1 MELATS
7 PHSHEPESL
16 RFHDLMHFL
25 VHEILVVSSDYDAY
39 VLEEDGHLGERLFS
53 AYAELSL
60 SSPRITHVP
69 SAREALELLATRR
82 FDLVITVVRLEDTDA
97 AGLAKSVKEAYPD
110 LPVVLLAFDEADLDH
125 FPQGQ
130 PPSTIDRV
138 FLWTGD
144 AQILVAA
151 IKLIEDARNVA
162 VDARAGVQVIIVV
175 EDQLRRYSSF
185 LSLLYTELLRQSRSL
200 VAEGQNVLHRITR
213 MRARPRVL
221 LATSFE
227 GALDCYREF
236 QDNVLAVI
244 SDLRFPRDGA
254 EDPEAGFEL
263 VKRIRAE
270 TPEVPILL
278 QSAQPESEVRAR
290 ALGVWYAHKTS
301 TTLLEQ
307 IRGFLKEA
315 LGFGDFVFRLP
326 DYTEIAR
333 ARDLYELSR
342 LLRTVPEASLEYH
355 GSHNH
360 FSIWLNARG
369 KFALAR
375 QVRPRSVSDF
385 KNNEEIRRYLLDLL
399 ERELAHEQDGLIAD
413 YTAESSGPERRLVRL
428 GGGSIGGKGRG
439 LAFVNSMLA
448 RRQLRRR
455 FPGIEIRVPRTI
467 ALGAEEFDRF
477 LEDNAWTRESLLGA
491 DERAI
496 TARFLEGQMRDSTLK
511 DLKRLFQDFHGP
523 VAVRSSSLLEDSRSQ
538 PFAGIYATILLPNND
553 PDPQVRLRE
562 LRQAIKA
569 VYASTFSRDA
579 QSYFSGAPHSLEE
592 EKMAVLIQEVVG
604 RNYGE
609 RFYPQV
615 SGVAQSH
622 NYYPVGPQRAEDGVC
637 MLALGLGHAVVTGGR
652 SLRFSPACPAVL
664 PQFASPRDFLRG
676 SQSSFYA
683 LDLTRPTVDYHGG
696 PESSLGLYGLDAAE
710 ADGSLS
716 HMGSVYCAEDDA
728 IRDTLNLSGP
738 RVLTFNNI
746 LKWNEVPLADTLR
759 QLLQMFRQWMGGHVE
774 IEFAM
779 NLDGEEG
786 EDGRMPILY
795 LLQVRPMATLE
806 YVTDPCDPGTYPR
819 PALLCRTSRALGH
832 GRIDG
837 IRDVVYVKRIAMDA
851 YVTRGV
857 AQQVG
862 RLAEGLR
869 HERAPFLLVGP
880 GRWGTQD
887 PALGI
892 PVEWS
897 QIAGVRAIVE
907 TAAEGR
913 AVEPSQGTHFLQNI
927 TSLRIG
933 YLTVG
938 RAKSDGED
946 FFDRDWLDAQ
956 RALSETE
963 AVRHVRLA
971 QPLKIFLD
979 GHRGRALVVK
989 PEPPAAEA

>member
-7 PHSHEPESL
+7 HRSHEPESL

-69 SAREALELLATRR
+69 SARQALELLAVRR
-82 FDLVITVVRLEDTDA
+82 FDLVITVAHLEDADA
-97 AGLAKSVKEAYPD
+97 AGLARALKEAHPA
-110 LPVVLLAFDEADLDH
+110 LPVVLLAFDEADLKH
-125 FPQGQ
+125 FPQGK
-130 PPSTIDRV
+130 PPAPIDHV

-162 VDARAGVQVIIVV
+162 EDARSGVQVIIVV

-200 VAEGQNVLHRITR
+200 VAEGQNILHRITR

-221 LATSFE
+221 LATCFE
-227 GALDCYREF
+227 AALDCYRRY

-244 SDLRFPRDGA
+244 TDLRFPREGA

-270 TPEVPILL
+270 TPDVPILL
-278 QSAQPESEVRAR
+278 QSAQPDSEARAR
-290 ALGVWYAHKTS
+290 ALGVWYAHKNS
-301 TTLLEQ
+301 TTLLDQ

-326 DYTEIAR
+326 DDTEIAR
-333 ARDLYELSR
+333 ARDLYELCR
-342 LLRTVPEASLEYH
+342 VLRTVPEASVEFH
-355 GSHNH
+355 GLHNH

-385 KNNEEIRRYLLDLL
+385 KNMEEMRRYLLDLL

-413 YTAESSGPERRLVRL
+413 FAAERSGPERRLVRL

-448 RRQLRRR
+448 RRQLRHR

-467 ALGAEEFDRF
+467 ALGADEFDRF
-477 LEDNAWTRESLLGA
+477 LEDNAWTRESLIGA
-491 DERAI
+491 DEGAI
-496 TARFLEGQMRDSTLK
+496 TGRFLEGQMRDSTLK
-511 DLKRLFQDFHGP
+511 DLKLLFQDFHGP
-523 VAVRSSSLLEDSRSQ
+523 VAVRSSSLLEDSRFQ

-553 PDPQVRLRE
+553 ADPQVRLRE

-579 QSYFSGAPHSLEE
+579 QTYFSGAPHSLEE
-592 EKMAVLIQEVVG
+592 EKMAVVIQEVVG
-604 RNYGE
+604 RNYGD
-609 RFYPQV
+609 RFYPQI
-615 SGVAQSH
+615 SGVAQSY
-622 NYYPVGPQRAEDGVC
+622 NYYPVGPQQVEDGVC
-637 MLALGLGHAVVTGGR
+637 MLALGLGHGVVSGGR
-652 SLRFSPACPAVL
+652 SLRFSPACPGVL

-676 SQSSFYA
+676 SQCSFYA
-683 LDLTRPTVDYHGG
+683 LDLTRSTVDYRGG
-696 PESSLGLYGLDAAE
+696 PESSLGLYGLDVAE
-710 ADGSLS
+710 ADGSLA
-716 HMGSVYCAEDDA
+716 HMGSVYCAQDDA
-728 IRDTLNLSGP
+728 IRDMLSLPGP

-746 LKWNEVPLADTLR
+746 LKWNEVPLAETMR
-759 QLLQMFRQWMGGHVE
+759 QILQMFRQWMGGHVE

-786 EDGRMPILY
+786 EAGRLPILY

-806 YVTDPCDPGTYPR
+806 YVTDPCDPGFYAR
-819 PALLCRTSRALGH
+819 PAILCRTSRALGH

-837 IRDVVYVKRIAMDA
+837 IRDVIYVKRFALDA
-851 YVTRGV
+851 YLTRGV

-869 HERAPFLLVGP
+869 HEGAPFLLIGP

-892 PVEWS
+892 PVEWA
-897 QIAGVRAIVE
+897 QIAGARAIVE

-913 AVEPSQGTHFLQNI
+913 SVEPSQGTHFLQNI
-927 TSLRIG
+927 TSQRIG

-938 RAKSDGED
+938 PAQGEGEE
-946 FFDRDWLDAQ
+946 FLDREWLDAQ
-956 RALSETE
+956 CAHRETD
-963 AVRHVRLA
+963 AVRHVRLTH
-971 QPLKIFLD
+971 PLKIFLD
-979 GHRGRALVVK
+979 GHRGRALILK
-989 PEPPAAEA
+989 PEPPTAEA